1 MVSAEIPEGDNIVG
15 GRPADD
21 KRVLRSHLL
30 LCHFTETGAGPHV
43 TQMHLLFQ
51 LQAGGGSAIQIR
63 IS

>member
-1 MVSAEIPEGDNIVG
+1 MSAEIPEGDNIVG

-30 LCHFTETGAGPHV
+30 LCHFTETGAGPHF